1 MNTCNKTIKAILI
14 DVDDTLLDFDES
26 AKMSI
31 SIAAEKK
38 GLLLPENIW
47 EVFQKVNKGLWH
59 DLEQGLLTNEEL
71 FCIRWTK
78 IFETAG
84 MEGDGPAFEK
94 EFLNGLS
101 LCAPLIEGGGEIV
114 RYLHGKYKVAV
125 ASNGPYEQQAARLK
139 KVGLSPYID
148 YLFVSGKIGHAKPSR
163 AFFDACMKEMGDL
176 RPAEIMMIGDSVSA
190 DIIGAKDYGMQTC
203 WYNHKG
209 LPADHGYMADYK
221 VDSLL
226 EIKEIL

>member
-1 MNTCNKTIKAILI
+1 MNTCYRNIKGILI

-26 AKMSI
+26 AKMSMAM
-31 SIAAEKK
+31 AAEKK
-38 GLLLPENIW
+38 GLLLPDNIW
-47 EVFQKVNKGLWH
+47 EVFQEVNKGLWS
-59 DLEQGLLTNEEL
+59 DLEKGLLTNEEL
-71 FCIRWTK
+71 FRIRWTK
-78 IFETAG
+78 IFEAAG
-84 MEGDGPAFEK
+84 IEGDGPGFEK

-101 LCAPLIEGGGEIV
+101 LCAPLIEGAAEIV

-125 ASNGPYEQQAARLK
+125 ASNGPYEQQVARLE

-176 RPAEIMMIGDSVSA
+176 RPAEIMMIGDSITA
-190 DIIGAKDYGMQTC
+190 DISGASAYGMKTC

-209 LPADHGYMADYK
+209 APLEQSEMADYT
-221 VDSLL
+221 VNMLV